1 MIYEGVEQYRKGD
14 YDTAFEYYAKA
25 AGSGSA
31 DAHYRLAGMY
41 HGGQG
46 VEKDMGKQTHHLEE
60 AAIGGHPHARYIL
73 GCNEIKNNG
82 NVDRAV
88 KHFIISAAQ
97 GEDNAIKML
106 MNAFKEGCLSKEEL
120 LLLFV
125 HTRLL

>member
-1 MIYEGVEQYRKGD
+1 MRP
-14 YDTAFEYYAKA
+14 
-25 AGSGSA
+25 
-31 DAHYRLAGMY
+31 
-41 HGGQG
+41 
-46 VEKDMGKQTHHLEE
+46 GKE

-82 NVDRAV
+82 NVEKAV

-120 LLLFV
+120 AAAFRAHKAAV
-125 HTRLL
+125 DATKSPQRKVAEDKMGWNG